1 MRKAKKRSR
10 SVLILMRKDSKPMQT
25 RIIRMQKGV
34 LLWLMVLR
42 HTPKGMEH
50 RRPAIIPT
58 RKAKKRWQVVYIR
71 TQRAI
76 VQKQKTVILTQKEIQ
91 RRQMVLILTQKGV
104 LLWLMVMRH
113 TPKGMKQ
120 RRPANGRTQKA
131 ISVFPRE

>member
-1 MRKAKKRSR
+1 MQRARTLTQKDNLITQL
-10 SVLILMRKDSKPMQT
+10 VLILMRKDYKPMQT

-42 HTPKGMEH
+42 HTPKGVKH

-58 RKAKKRWQVVYIR
+58 RKAKKR
-71 TQRAI
+71 
-76 VQKQKTVILTQKEIQ
+76 
-91 RRQMVLILTQKGV
+91 RRSVLILMRKDYKPMQTRLIRTQKGV
-104 LLWLMVMRH
+104 LLWLMVKRH